1 MSQLLIALAGKSGSG
16 KSAIAEMIAD
26 EYGIPEIKTYT
37 TRPRRD
43 EHDNSHKWTIEQYY
57 DPAKVVCETEYGG
70 YRYWT
75 QTDQIVDMEQVII
88 VDLNGIRQLTDKDY
102 NVLPIFLQADMVTRM
117 RNLVAEYEGKG
128 FDEKQAIEKAQDRIS
143 RDTGW
148 DEILI
153 DRGGIVYID
162 FEDTIEDVLAKVVK
176 VIERARKRLDYR
188 ELFHRFTAG
197 ENSRACPS
205 DIGLDD
211 IGLEGDSYCYDMPCQ
226 ECWKLA
232 LKRDVEE

>member
-16 KSAIAEMIAD
+16 KSAIAQMLTD

-57 DPAKVVCETEYGG
+57 DPTKVVCETEYGG

-102 NVLPIFLQADMVTRM
+102 NVLPIFLQADMVTRT
-117 RNLVAEYEGKG
+117 RNLIAEYEGKG
-128 FDEKQAIEKAQDRIS
+128 CDEKQAIEKAQDRIS

-162 FEDTIEDVLAKVVK
+162 FEDTIEDVFGKVVK
-176 VIERARKRLDYR
+176 VIERGRTKPDYQ
-188 ELFHRFTAG
+188 ELFYKFAIG
-197 ENSRACPS
+197 GNPFVCPS
-205 DIGLDD
+205 DIGLKDAGYEED
-211 IGLEGDSYCYDMPCQ
+211 GYCYCTPCK
-226 ECWKLA
+226 ECWEMA
-232 LKRDVEE
+232 LKREVEK